1 MFTLQSG
8 QIENALRGGGM
19 GETSAKEMVQGLA
32 NCQGPLQHRG
42 SMAFAKNPRD
52 NRFLFPGLPPTG
64 GTPQTYVPPSIIN
77 RQTIINIPP
86 WQNIPWEPIPYPEQE
101 QWQPIP
107 YPEWPV
113 GQYPW
118 DDTSVVVN
126 GPTYMGDVTTNN
138 IDSRTVNSQNIVNE
152 GDIIN
157 RNQFFQGGPVLFE
170 GPVIHNH
177 NVVNRQNVVN
187 NRIVNNDG
195 PVFNNNVTHNR
206 VSHNYD
212 THNHNTTNNYGETY
226 LTTVHSSGPNE
237 FAGDTYIDG
246 GDVYVDGDTFNVDST
261 TINLGDETSTTTV
274 NVDGDTFNVDSTTIN
289 LGDETST
296 TTVNVDGDTFNA
308 GNTTIN
314 LGDNTTNVTNID
326 GTTVN
331 LGDTNN
337 TNVTN
342 VAGDTI
348 NLGDSNTSTTN
359 VEGDTINL
367 GDSTTT
373 DVTIE
378 GNDITLIG
386 QVFIQPA
393 GGGAGVGP
401 LAGLSVNLLTDV
413 EWDSGT
419 LTLKKKYRTIS
430 MIGAQAAEQED
441 NILTGTSCPTTPVNA
456 AAGNYMD
463 MP

>member
-1 MFTLQSG
+1 
-8 QIENALRGGGM
+8 M

-77 RQTIINIPP
+77 RQPLINIPP
-86 WQNIPWEPIPYPEQE
+86 WQNVPWEPIPYPEQE

-107 YPEWPV
+107 YPEWPA

-152 GDIIN
+152 GDIVN
-157 RNQFFQGGPVLFE
+157 RNQFFQGGPMINE

-177 NVVNRQNVVN
+177 NVVNRFNVVN
-187 NRIVNNDG
+187 NRTVNNEG

-212 THNHNTTNNYGETY
+212 THNHNTTNHYGETY
-226 LTTVHSSGPNE
+226 LTLVYSSGPNV
-237 FAGDTYIDG
+237 FAGDTSI
-246 GDVYVDGDTFNVDST
+246 
-261 TINLGDETSTTTV
+261 
-274 NVDGDTFNVDSTTIN
+274 
-289 LGDETST
+289 
-296 TTVNVDGDTFNA
+296 
-308 GNTTIN
+308 
-314 LGDNTTNVTNID
+314 
-326 GTTVN
+326 
-331 LGDTNN
+331 
-337 TNVTN
+337 
-342 VAGDTI
+342 
-348 NLGDSNTSTTN
+348 GDSS
-359 VEGDTINL
+359 
-367 GDSTTT
+367 TT

-378 GNDITLIG
+378 GDEITLIG
-386 QVFIQPA
+386 QVFIQSP
-393 GGGAGVGP
+393 GGGAGEGP
-401 LAGLSVNLLTDV
+401 YGSVSLNVLTDV
-413 EWDSGT
+413 DWDSGA
-419 LTLKKKYRTIS
+419 LTLKKTYRNIS
-430 MIGAQAAEQED
+430 LIGSLGAAQEET
-441 NILTGTSCPTTPVNA
+441 ILTGTSCPSTPLNA
-456 AAGNYMD
+456 SAGNYAD

>member
-212 THNHNTTNNYGETY
+212 THNHNTTNHYGETY

-237 FAGDTYIDG
+237 FAGDTDIKG
-246 GDVYVDGDTFNVDST
+246 GDVFVEGDEFTVKST

-274 NVDGDTFNVDSTTIN
+274 NVDGTTIN
-289 LGDETST
+289 LGDKTST
-296 TTVNVDGDTFNA
+296 TNVFVEGDRIDLGDLSTTLEVLVMGDKIYMGADNTTEVTVEGS
-308 GNTTIN
+308 TIN
-314 LGDNTTNVTNID
+314 LGDNVNTKEVT
-326 GTTVN
+326 V
-331 LGDTNN
+331 LGDTLRM
-337 TNVTN
+337 
-342 VAGDTI
+342 GDTFTDEITLEATVIKLIGGVTI
-348 NLGDSNTSTTN
+348 NDKGPYYGVSTT
-359 VEGDTINL
+359 V
-367 GDSTTT
+367 
-373 DVTIE
+373 
-378 GNDITLIG
+378 
-386 QVFIQPA
+386 
-393 GGGAGVGP
+393 
-401 LAGLSVNLLTDV
+401 LSDV
-413 EWDSGT
+413 EWDEST
-419 LTLKKKYRTIS
+419 LSLKKKYRTIGFLGS
-430 MIGAQAAEQED
+430 TGTESESI
-441 NILTGTSCPTTPVNA
+441 ILTGTSCPTTPVNA

>member
-77 RQTIINIPP
+77 RQPIINIPP
-86 WQNIPWEPIPYPEQE
+86 WQNVPWEPIPYPEQE

-152 GDIIN
+152 GDIVN
-157 RNQFFQGGPVLFE
+157 RNQFFQGGPMINE

-187 NRIVNNDG
+187 NRIVNNEG

-212 THNHNTTNNYGETY
+212 THNHNTTNHYGETY
-226 LTTVHSSGPNE
+226 LTTVYSSGPNE
-237 FAGDTYIDG
+237 FAGDTYIKG
-246 GDVYVDGDTFNVDST
+246 GDVFVEGDEFTVEST

-274 NVDGDTFNVDSTTIN
+274 NVDG
-289 LGDETST
+289 G
-296 TTVNVDGDTFNA
+296 TFNA

-314 LGDNTTNVTNID
+314 LGDDTTNVTNID
-326 GTTVN
+326 ATTINMGDETTTTTTIEGGTVN
-331 LGDTNN
+331 LGDQYYT
-337 TNVTN
+337 TQVT
-342 VAGDTI
+342 V
-348 NLGDSNTSTTN
+348 LGDEFQFGGPLTTQI
-359 VEGDTINL
+359 VLEGDTIYL
-367 GDSTTT
+367 DG
-373 DVTIE
+373 TIYVRSPS
-378 GNDITLIG
+378 GGFIG
-386 QVFIQPA
+386 PLY
-393 GGGAGVGP
+393 GAGATV
-401 LAGLSVNLLTDV
+401 LADV
-413 EWDSGT
+413 EWDEST
-419 LTLKKKYRTIS
+419 LSLNKTYRTIFFLGS
-430 MIGAQAAEQED
+430 TSSPATSV
-441 NILTGTSCPTTPVNA
+441 ILTGTECPSTPVNA
-456 AAGNYMD
+456 AAGNYVD